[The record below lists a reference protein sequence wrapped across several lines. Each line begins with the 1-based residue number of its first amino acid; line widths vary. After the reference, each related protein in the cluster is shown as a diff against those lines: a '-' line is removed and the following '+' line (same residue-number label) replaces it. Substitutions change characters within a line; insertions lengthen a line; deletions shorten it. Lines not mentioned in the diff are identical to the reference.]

1 MRQPKQV
8 NWIAV
13 DWGTTH
19 LRAYGLSS
27 DHQLIKEA
35 VSGKGMG
42 VLANDEFEPALLALI
57 ADWLPET
64 GQVQGHVKVLAC
76 GMVGAR
82 QGWKEAHYQSVPC
95 SPFADQNLTA
105 VKTVDQRIQVKILPG
120 ISQAKP
126 ADVMRG
132 EETQLAGLLSSQDI
146 DSARVCLPGTHSK
159 WALIEKGELM
169 KFSTFMTGEMFEIL
183 SKHSILRHQTD
194 NTHWNKAA
202 FLSGVESSIEH
213 PDKLLNECFSIR
225 AQSLLEN
232 LEDAEARSR
241 LSGLL
246 IGAEL
251 AGAREY
257 WQGSNIALIGDLG
270 LSELY
275 AQALALM
282 SVETKTY
289 DPKAVTLAGLIK
301 VYKNHLKVGGET

>member
-1 MRQPKQV
+1 MGQFKQV
-8 NWIAV
+8 DWIAV

-27 DHQLIKEA
+27 GHRLIKEA
-35 VSGKGMG
+35 TSSKGMG
-42 VLANDEFEPALLALI
+42 GLSQDEFEPALLALI
-57 ADWLPET
+57 SDWLPEA
-64 GQVQGHVKVLAC
+64 GHVKVLAC

-82 QGWKEAHYQSVPC
+82 QGWKESDYQSVPC
-95 SPFADQNLTA
+95 SPFLDQNLTT
-105 VKTVDQRIQVKILPG
+105 VKTTDQPIQVSILPG
-120 ISQAKP
+120 ICQTKP

-132 EETQLAGLLSSQDI
+132 EETQLAGLLSSEDI
-146 DSARVCLPGTHSK
+146 ESARVCLPGTHSK
-159 WALIEKGELM
+159 WALIENGKLI
-169 KFSTFMTGEMFEIL
+169 KFSTFMTGEMFNIL

-194 NTHWNKAA
+194 NTEWNKTA
-202 FLSGVESSIEH
+202 FLGGVKSSIEQ

-232 LEDAEARSR
+232 LEDADARSR

-257 WQGSNIALIGDLG
+257 WQDSNIALIGDLG

-282 SVETKTY
+282 FVDTKTY
-289 DPKAVTLAGLIK
+289 DPKAITLAGLIK
-301 VYKNHLKVGGET
+301 VYKNHLKVGG

>member
-1 MRQPKQV
+1 MEQFKQV
-8 NWIAV
+8 DWIAV

-27 DHQLIKEA
+27 EHQIIKEA
-35 VSGKGMG
+35 ESSKGMG
-42 VLANDEFEPALLALI
+42 CLANDEFEPALLALI
-57 ADWLPET
+57 SDWLPET
-64 GQVQGHVKVLAC
+64 GIVQVLAC

-82 QGWKEAHYQSVPC
+82 QGWKETQYQVVPC
-95 SPFADQNLTA
+95 SPFTNKNLT
-105 VKTVDQRIQVKILPG
+105 TVETAEQRIQVSILSG

-132 EETQLAGLLSSQDI
+132 EETQLAGLLSFQDV

-159 WALIEKGELM
+159 WALIEKRELI

-183 SKHSILRHQTD
+183 SKHSILRHQAD
-194 NTHWNKAA
+194 NVLWDQTA
-202 FLSGVESSIEH
+202 FISGVQSSLEH

-225 AQSLLEN
+225 AQGLLEN
-232 LEDAEARSR
+232 LADAEARSR

-257 WQGSNIALIGDLG
+257 WQGNKIALVGDLK
-270 LSELY
+270 LTELY
-275 AQALALM
+275 AQALALK
-282 SVETKTY
+282 SVETQTY
-289 DPKAVTLAGLIK
+289 DPKVVTLAGLIE
-301 VYKNHLKVGGET
+301 VYKNKLKVGGCHE